1 MFVMAAGLGRPIA
14 FLYIVPA
21 SQLNLIISDLM
32 SFRQVTFE
40 SGLQAFEQEGVQK
53 VTTLK
58 DDLVKAQHAQSPAI
72 IRRNDE
78 LVQR

>member
-1 MFVMAAGLGRPIA
+1 
-14 FLYIVPA
+14 
-21 SQLNLIISDLM
+21 
-32 SFRQVTFE
+32 VTFE

-72 IRRNDE
+72 MGRSDE

>member
-1 MFVMAAGLGRPIA
+1 VVFR
-14 FLYIVPA
+14 
-21 SQLNLIISDLM
+21 QLFTIPHVICCVFSP
-32 SFRQVTFE
+32 QVTFE

-72 IRRNDE
+72 MGRSDE

>member
-1 MFVMAAGLGRPIA
+1 MKKGRGSNPYPNSVNVLSMSLFVSI
-14 FLYIVPA
+14 
-21 SQLNLIISDLM
+21 
-32 SFRQVTFE
+32 QVTFE

-72 IRRNDE
+72 IKRNDE